1 MTIKEIRSILEKYI
15 KIFHVCHEIFRQP
28 ENFFSQSRKG
38 SHDAMLLV
46 LEIRKLKLDHH
57 SAHLPKFHGEIGHL
71 NLLTSNAY
79 FGLKMFDKAKFHL
92 TMAEEIMK
100 VVYGEDHPYMQEC
113 QKSKMELR
121 FAHILK
127 RTYIKV
133 LCLCHGNLAE

>member
-15 KIFHVCHEIFRQP
+15 KIFHVCHQIFRQP
-28 ENFFSQSRKG
+28 ESVFEFPTIVSQSRKG

-100 VVYGEDHPYMQEC
+100 VVYGEDHPWMQEC
-113 QKSKMELR
+113 QKLKMKLLLSCVS
-121 FAHILK
+121 LK
-127 RTYIKV
+127 
-133 LCLCHGNLAE
+133 